1 MDLDVAMMTIRMD
14 VLDQVPRI
22 QVVVAIEWELNQTD
36 EPTEALGLLFKKTY
50 EDDNLYSHC

>member
-22 QVVVAIEWELNQTD
+22 QVVVAIEW
-36 EPTEALGLLFKKTY
+36 K
-50 EDDNLYSHC
+50 